1 MTAQTP
7 APREDAAAP
16 APEAAAADAGS
27 NSSAPTSASEGGAI
41 EGGAI
46 DSAATGSAE
55 PPHEQAGTSEVAHTN
70 GVGSHAQS
78 SSEAAASPGDAPSG
92 EAASG
97 EGAAPA
103 GGGTPNGGAN
113 ARAKTGEAGDK
124 KRRRKRKKKPAGE
137 AGAAPRSGA
146 RPASERS
153 PFHAGEEVFGRVT
166 AVLDGAIMVDLAGK
180 ALAIFDRSEMEADD
194 LVPAVGDRFVASVL
208 RDGSR
213 GGLVVLSRKP
223 LREEAAK
230 AGIFEASK
238 SGALVNGLVTGVIKG
253 GVEVSLGGLRAFAP
267 ASGMDLHPQNANF
280 ASLLGQVMAFKVT
293 QCDEKA
299 RDVVVTRRPLLEAEA
314 HERRKTAL
322 THLSEGQVFK
332 GTVRTL
338 VEWGAFVALSDA
350 GGLEGL
356 VHISEASHDP
366 KAKITDLFK
375 PGDEF
380 DVQITKIDERGKIWL
395 SRKALLEDP
404 WAEARG
410 KYAPGKTLKAT
421 ITRVEP
427 FGAFVKLDDDIDG
440 LIHLSDLTAAPQFGY
455 KKIEHPREIVSVGAE
470 LDVVI
475 AQFDARNRKVSLHVA
490 LPESKREE
498 APQKIVRSG
507 SVQAEVVRAEAAGL
521 IVRILGVTG
530 RASRGFIPGGQTGTE
545 RGTDLRKKFKE
556 GTILTVKVIDIDPRR
571 SEPKLSIKQHAE
583 DEERRSHRDYRK
595 QLAKESGF
603 GTLGDLLAAKLK

>member
-7 APREDAAAP
+7 APLDDHAPTPPPSSPSDHETSISAAAAAP
-16 APEAAAADAGS
+16 PERGVPDDPAARD
-27 NSSAPTSASEGGAI
+27 SS
-41 EGGAI
+41 
-46 DSAATGSAE
+46 
-55 PPHEQAGTSEVAHTN
+55 PPVVS
-70 GVGSHAQS
+70 
-78 SSEAAASPGDAPSG
+78 ASPGN
-92 EAASG
+92 EADDST
-97 EGAAPA
+97 EGAE
-103 GGGTPNGGAN
+103 
-113 ARAKTGEAGDK
+113 GESAEDTAGDAAEGDAADGTSGDAAKGADGTKK
-124 KRRRKRKKKPAGE
+124 KRRRKRSKKKPAAEG
-137 AGAAPRSGA
+137 GATQSRPPA

-180 ALAIFDRSEMEADD
+180 ALAIFDRSEMEPDD

-230 AGIFEASK
+230 ALALDASK
-238 SGALVNGLVTGVIKG
+238 SGTLVKGLITGVIKG
-253 GVEVSLGGLRAFAP
+253 GVEVSLAGLRAFAP

-280 ASLLGQVMAFKVT
+280 TSLLGQVLDFKVT

-322 THLSEGQVFK
+322 KLLTEGQVLK
-332 GTVRTL
+332 GTVRTI

-356 VHISEASHDP
+356 VHVSEASHDA

-380 DVQITKIDERGKIWL
+380 DVKITKIDERGKIWL
-395 SRKALLEDP
+395 SRRALLEDP

-410 KYAPGKTLKAT
+410 KYATGKIMKAT
-421 ITRVEP
+421 ISRLEP
-427 FGAFVKLDDDIDG
+427 FGAFVKLDDEIDG
-440 LIHLSDLTAAPQFGY
+440 LIHVTDLMAAPQFGY
-455 KKIEHPREIVSVGAE
+455 KKIEHPRE
-470 LDVVI
+470 VI
-475 AQFDARNRKVSLHVA
+475 SEGSEIEVIIAHFDLKNRKVTLHVA
-490 LPESKREE
+490 LPEDKRGEP
-498 APQKIVRSG
+498 AQKIVKNG
-507 SVQAEVVRAEAAGL
+507 VVQAEVVRGEAAGL

-530 RASRGFIPGGQTGTE
+530 RSSRGFIPAGQTGTP

-556 GTILTVKVIDIDPRR
+556 GTPLTLKVIDVDPRR
-571 SEPKLSIKQHAE
+571 MEPKLSIKQAAE
-583 DEERRSHRDYRK
+583 DEERRAHREYRK
-595 QLAKESGF
+595 QVAKDSGF
-603 GTLGDLLAAKLK
+603 GTLGDLLAKLK

>member
-7 APREDAAAP
+7 APLDDHAPTPPPSSPSDHETSISAAAAAP
-16 APEAAAADAGS
+16 P
-27 NSSAPTSASEGGAI
+27 EGGAPDDP
-41 EGGAI
+41 AAR
-46 DSAATGSAE
+46 DSN
-55 PPHEQAGTSEVAHTN
+55 P
-70 GVGSHAQS
+70 
-78 SSEAAASPGDAPSG
+78 SEASASPENEADASTEGAEGDDAEG
-92 EAASG
+92 TDEAAEGDAASG
-97 EGAAPA
+97 G
-103 GGGTPNGGAN
+103 
-113 ARAKTGEAGDK
+113 AGDATKGGDGTKK
-124 KRRRKRKKKPAGE
+124 KRRRKRSKKKPAAEG
-137 AGAAPRSGA
+137 GAAQSRPPA

-180 ALAIFDRSEMEADD
+180 ALAIFDRSEMEPDD

-230 AGIFEASK
+230 ALALDASK
-238 SGALVNGLVTGVIKG
+238 SGTLVKGLITGVIKG
-253 GVEVSLGGLRAFAP
+253 GVEVSLAGLRAFAP

-280 ASLLGQVMAFKVT
+280 TSLLGQVLDFKVT

-322 THLSEGQVFK
+322 KLLTEGQVLK
-332 GTVRTL
+332 GTVRTI

-356 VHISEASHDP
+356 VHVSEASHDA
-366 KAKITDLFK
+366 KAKISDLFK

-380 DVQITKIDERGKIWL
+380 DVKITKIDERGKIWL
-395 SRKALLEDP
+395 SRRALLEDP

-410 KYAPGKTLKAT
+410 KYAAGKIMKAT
-421 ITRVEP
+421 ISRLEP
-427 FGAFVKLDDDIDG
+427 FGVFVKLDDEIDG
-440 LIHLSDLTAAPQFGY
+440 LIHVTDLMAAPQFGY
-455 KKIEHPREIVSVGAE
+455 KKIEHPREVTSEGSEIE
-470 LDVVI
+470 VI
-475 AQFDARNRKVSLHVA
+475 ISHFDLKNRKVTLHVA
-490 LPESKREE
+490 LPEDKRGEP
-498 APQKIVRSG
+498 AQKIVKNG
-507 SVQAEVVRAEAAGL
+507 VVQAEVVRGEAAGL

-530 RASRGFIPGGQTGTE
+530 RSSRGFIPAGQTGTP

-556 GTILTVKVIDIDPRR
+556 GTPLTLKVIDVDPRR
-571 SEPKLSIKQHAE
+571 MEPKLSIKQAAE
-583 DEERRSHRDYRK
+583 DEERRAHREYRK
-595 QLAKESGF
+595 QVAKDSGF
-603 GTLGDLLAAKLK
+603 GTLGDLLAKLK

>member
-7 APREDAAAP
+7 APLDAHASTP
-16 APEAAAADAGS
+16 P
-27 NSSAPTSASEGGAI
+27 SSSPPDPVVASGGAHDESASPDAPSPEGGASP
-41 EGGAI
+41 EAP
-46 DSAATGSAE
+46 DPA
-55 PPHEQAGTSEVAHTN
+55 QAPVVE
-70 GVGSHAQS
+70 S
-78 SSEAAASPGDAPSG
+78 SGSG
-92 EAASG
+92 EAAG
-97 EGAAPA
+97 HAASESEASEADDGDEA
-103 GGGTPNGGAN
+103 GGDEAEGGA
-113 ARAKTGEAGDK
+113 GEAKAGPDGAKK
-124 KRRRKRKKKPAGE
+124 KRRRKRSKKKPAAEG
-137 AGAAPRSGA
+137 AAAPRASA

-180 ALAIFDRSEMEADD
+180 ALAIFDRSEMEQDD

-230 AGIFEASK
+230 AQALEASK
-238 SGALVNGLVTGVIKG
+238 SGGLVKGLITGVIKG
-253 GVEVSLGGLRAFAP
+253 GVEVSIAGLRAFAP

-280 ASLLGQVMAFKVT
+280 ASLLGQVLEFKVT

-299 RDVVVTRRPLLEAEA
+299 RDVVVTRRPMLEAEA

-322 THLSEGQVFK
+322 KLLSEGQVLK
-332 GTVRTL
+332 GTVRTI

-366 KAKITDLFK
+366 KAKIGDLFK
-375 PGDEF
+375 PGDELE
-380 DVQITKIDERGKIWL
+380 VKITKIDERGKIWL
-395 SRKALLEDP
+395 SRRALLEDP

-410 KYAPGKTLKAT
+410 KYAAGKIMKAT
-421 ITRVEP
+421 VSRLEP

-440 LIHLSDLTAAPQFGY
+440 LIHTSDLMAAPQYGY
-455 KKIEHPREIVSVGAE
+455 KKIEHPREVIAEGAE
-470 LDVVI
+470 IDVVI
-475 AQFDARNRKVSLHVA
+475 SHFDAKNRKVTLQVA
-490 LPESKREE
+490 LPEDKRGE
-498 APQKIVRSG
+498 APQKIAKNNV
-507 SVQAEVVRAEAAGL
+507 VQAEVVRGEAAGI

-530 RASRGFIPGGQTGTE
+530 RGSRGFIPAGQTGTA

-556 GTILTVKVIDIDPRR
+556 GTPLTLKVIDVDPRR
-571 SEPKLSIKQHAE
+571 GEPKLSIKQAAE
-583 DEERRSHRDYRK
+583 DEERRAHREYRK
-595 QLAKESGF
+595 QVAKDSGF
-603 GTLGDLLAAKLK
+603 GTLGDLLAKLK